1 MLGPH
6 VLYSWDQQATYTA
19 VLKVEYSLNRLLNE
33 CLPRET
39 IAGNETIFLQ
49 LLFVLFECQM
59 SYNGKINSDMELN
72 EYCIFAKKKCAKSKA
87 KIFQERACTTFL
99 NYISYIQLKKNG

>member
-1 MLGPH
+1 
-6 VLYSWDQQATYTA
+6 
-19 VLKVEYSLNRLLNE
+19 
-33 CLPRET
+33 
-39 IAGNETIFLQ
+39 
-49 LLFVLFECQM
+49 M